1 MGIMDVKPELFGT
14 EYNASRAAARRD
26 GKAMPEKDV
35 RARIQR
41 LGLKEQAFRRFL
53 ADQIAVDEMGLEVM
67 DHLMSRGSSSPT
79 ELAHEINISTAAM
92 SLVLQRLEA
101 AGHITRQRHPSD
113 GRRLIVAATDDSVR
127 LAYGHVLPLINGL
140 EAVVASMDD
149 DERAAASAFL
159 DKVIAAYDGAM
170 V

>member
-1 MGIMDVKPELFGT
+1 MDVKPELFGT
-14 EYNASRAAARRD
+14 EYNASRAIARR
-26 GKAMPEKDV
+26 GGGPMAERDV

-41 LGLKEQAFRRFL
+41 LGLKEQAFRRHL

-67 DHLMSRGSSSPT
+67 DNLMSRGSSSPT

-92 SLVLQRLEA
+92 SLVLQRLES

-113 GRRLIVAATDDSVR
+113 GRRLVVAATDDSVR
-127 LAYGHVLPLINGL
+127 LAYGHVLPLVNGL
-140 EAVVASMDD
+140 EAVVASMSEA
-149 DERAAASAFL
+149 ERAAASDFL

-170 V
+170 N